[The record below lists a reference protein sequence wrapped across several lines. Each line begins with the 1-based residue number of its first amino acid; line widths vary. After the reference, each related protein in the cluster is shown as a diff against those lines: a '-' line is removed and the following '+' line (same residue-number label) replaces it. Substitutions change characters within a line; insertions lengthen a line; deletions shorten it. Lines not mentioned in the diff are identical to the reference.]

1 MRKSFM
7 KENGEKVQIS
17 EKERAYKYGKMGQS
31 MKAGGKITK
40 PVVEV
45 D

>member
-7 KENGEKVQIS
+7 RENGEKVQIS
-17 EKERAYKYGKMGQS
+17 EKEMACKYGKMGQS
-31 MKAGGKITK
+31 MKVGGKIIK
-40 PVVEV
+40 PMVEV